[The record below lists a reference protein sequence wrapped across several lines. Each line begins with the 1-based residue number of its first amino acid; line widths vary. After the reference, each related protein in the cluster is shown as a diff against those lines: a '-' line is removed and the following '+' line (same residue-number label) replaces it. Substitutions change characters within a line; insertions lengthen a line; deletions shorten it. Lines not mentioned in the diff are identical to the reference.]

1 MTTKLCAIGLRFLV
15 MAFCLIGMSALALP
29 RLIAQSGT
37 TLLAVYDPDPDH
49 LWNRLFRQFY
59 MRTAA
64 DDAIY
69 GGNSPDPLL
78 WFETTYLLTGESHA
92 QALALLDEFLDTD
105 GEQLVNDPL
114 KRAIMQRDLWTIF
127 DWLSLGSGSAVQPD
141 NFAQA
146 RRELQQRIA
155 LIIHR
160 LALSAEQI
168 ASLPDTYQQ
177 AINADVFP
185 PAFQP
190 DQPEAAYLP
199 PDLFDPQSDW
209 VQVGRLTKPTAGIHV
224 QSEGFSGRSAF
235 LVFMRL
241 PGGNSAAKEHLAKV
255 NSAEMV
261 QQLPLVPSGTE
272 VALVRQLLLIDD
284 HGNLTSSEITE
295 SVQIRHISDVNLARR
310 EITQQDFE
318 FQFERTRLFSSE
330 AGGLVALSRDERQFP
345 VFMTHGIDPF
355 DHDQQLLEQYQIV
368 TLQQCSACHSDFIQ
382 QTDSLH
388 TFDQF
393 GGSTALVDDFEPTT
407 PAQEYMRVID
417 WKMTQE
423 NWKLLILLIHE
434 APAHD
439 VN

>member
-1 MTTKLCAIGLRFLV
+1 
-15 MAFCLIGMSALALP
+15 
-29 RLIAQSGT
+29 
-37 TLLAVYDPDPDH
+37 
-49 LWNRLFRQFY
+49 
-59 MRTAA
+59 
-64 DDAIY
+64 
-69 GGNSPDPLL
+69 
-78 WFETTYLLTGESHA
+78 
-92 QALALLDEFLDTD
+92 
-105 GEQLVNDPL
+105 
-114 KRAIMQRDLWTIF
+114 MQRDLWTIF
-127 DWLSLGSGSAVQPD
+127 DWLSLGSRSAVQPD
-141 NFAQA
+141 NLAQA

-190 DQPEAAYLP
+190 VQPEAAYLP

-224 QSEGFSGRSAF
+224 QSEVFSGRSAF
-235 LVFMRL
+235 LVFMRF
-241 PGGNSAAKEHLAKV
+241 PGGKAAAKEHLVTV
-255 NSAEMV
+255 NSAELV

-318 FQFERTRLFSSE
+318 FQFERTRLFSGE

-407 PAQEYMRVID
+407 PAQEYMRVIH